1 MKILLTGASG
11 FIGGH
16 ILKSLIEKFGCSS
29 IVVLTSNQVSDV
41 ECLIYDSTQSFNL
54 DKDIF
59 DDITH
64 IIHAGAFTPK
74 DSSQSNDIE
83 LSFSNIEYTKEL
95 LSYSFKNL
103 SRFIN
108 ISTLDVYAPTLNP
121 LSEGSVIDP
130 ISLYGSSKLYCEK
143 MVKAFSTER
152 KISYMNLRVG
162 HVYGPGE
169 EKYKKVIPIAMKNII
184 ENKAL
189 ELWGKGDDLRSFI
202 FIEDVVTCI
211 LNSIDTAESDLDV
224 NIVSG
229 LAVPIIDLLNK
240 IIVTSGKNV
249 AITRKDSNHQK
260 RDLVFDNRLL
270 LTTLLNKETDLMNGL
285 KKEYDYMKCKYEN
298 NI

>member
-16 ILKSLIEKFGCSS
+16 ILKSLIEKFGCYS
-29 IVVLTSNQVSDV
+29 IVVLTSNQIPDV
-41 ECLIYDSTQSFNL
+41 ECLIYDSTQKFNL
-54 DKDIF
+54 DKDVF
-59 DDITH
+59 DDVTH

-74 DSSQSNDIE
+74 DNSQSNDIE

-108 ISTLDVYAPTLNP
+108 ISTLDVYAPTLNT
-121 LSEGSVIDP
+121 LSEESMIDP

-143 MVKAFSTER
+143 MIKAFSTH
-152 KISYMNLRVG
+152 KNISYMNLRVG

-169 EKYKKVIPIAMKNII
+169 EKYKKVIPVAMKNII

-229 LAVPIIDLLNK
+229 LAVPINDLLNK

>member
-11 FIGGH
+11 FIGGY

-29 IVVLTSNQVSDV
+29 IVVLTSNQISDV

-59 DDITH
+59 DDVTH

-108 ISTLDVYAPTLNP
+108 ISTLDVYAPTLNT
-121 LSEGSVIDP
+121 LSERSIVDP
-130 ISLYGSSKLYCEK
+130 VSLYGSSKLYCEK
-143 MVKAFSTER
+143 MVKGFSTH
-152 KISYMNLRVG
+152 KNISYMNLRVG

-184 ENKAL
+184 ENKTL

-202 FIEDVVTCI
+202 FIEDVVTSI
-211 LNSIDTAESDLDV
+211 LNSIETNESDLDV

-229 LAVPIIDLLNK
+229 LAVPISDLLNK

>member
-1 MKILLTGASG
+1 MKILLTGTSG

-29 IVVLTSNQVSDV
+29 IVVLTSNQISDV

-54 DKDIF
+54 DKDVF
-59 DDITH
+59 DDVTH

-74 DSSQSNDIE
+74 DNNQSNDIE

-95 LSYSFKNL
+95 ISYSFKNL
-103 SRFIN
+103 SRFVN
-108 ISTLDVYAPTLNP
+108 ISTLDVYAPTLNI
-121 LSEGSVIDP
+121 LSEKSIIEP

-143 MVKAFSTER
+143 MVKAFSAH
-152 KISYMNLRVG
+152 KNISYMNLRVG

-184 ENKAL
+184 ENKTL
-189 ELWGKGDDLRSFI
+189 ELWGTGDDLRSFI
-202 FIEDVVTCI
+202 FIEDVVTSI
-211 LNSIDTAESDLDV
+211 LNSIETTESDLDV

-229 LAVPIIDLLNK
+229 LAVTISDLLNK
-240 IIVTSGKNV
+240 IIITSGKNV
-249 AITRKDSNHQK
+249 AITIKDSNHQR

-270 LTTLLNKETDLMNGL
+270 LNTLLTEETDLMNGL

-298 NI
+298 SI

>member
-11 FIGGH
+11 FIGSH
-16 ILKSLIEKFGCSS
+16 ILKSLIEKFGSSS
-29 IVVLTSNQVSDV
+29 IVVLTSNELADV
-41 ECLIYDSTQSFNL
+41 ECLVYDSTQKFNL
-54 DKDIF
+54 DKDVF
-59 DDITH
+59 DDVTH

-74 DSSQSNDIE
+74 DNSQSNDIRF
-83 LSFSNIEYTKEL
+83 SFNNIEYTKEL

-108 ISTLDVYAPTLNP
+108 ISTLDIYAPTLNP

-169 EKYKKVIPIAMKNII
+169 EKYKKVIPVAMKNII

-229 LAVPIIDLLNK
+229 LAVPISDLFNK
-240 IIVTSGKNV
+240 IIVISGKNV

-270 LTTLLNKETDLMNGL
+270 LSTLLTEETDLMNGL

>member
-11 FIGGH
+11 FIGSH

-29 IVVLTSNQVSDV
+29 IVVLTSNKLSDV
-41 ECLIYDSTQSFNL
+41 ECLVYDSIQKFNF

-59 DDITH
+59 DDVTH

-74 DSSQSNDIE
+74 DNSQSNDIE
-83 LSFSNIEYTKEL
+83 FSFSNIEYTKEL
-95 LSYSFKNL
+95 ISYSFENL

-108 ISTLDVYAPTLNP
+108 ISTLDVYAPTLNT
-121 LSEGSVIDP
+121 LSERSVIDP

-143 MVKAFSTER
+143 MVKAFSTQR

-202 FIEDVVTCI
+202 FIEDVVTSI
-211 LNSIDTAESDLDV
+211 LNSIDTAETDLDV

-229 LAVPIIDLLNK
+229 SAVPISDLLNK

-249 AITRKDSNHQK
+249 AITRKDSNHGK

-270 LTTLLNKETDLMNGL
+270 LSTLLTEETDLMNGL
-285 KKEYDYMKCKYEN
+285 KKEYNYMKCKYEN